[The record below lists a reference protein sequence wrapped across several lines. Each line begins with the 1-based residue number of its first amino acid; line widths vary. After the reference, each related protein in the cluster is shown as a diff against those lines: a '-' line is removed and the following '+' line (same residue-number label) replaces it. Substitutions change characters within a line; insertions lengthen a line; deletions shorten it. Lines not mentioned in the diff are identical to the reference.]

1 MRLKL
6 LILGLVSILFFSMI
20 ATASEPRD
28 YKLSVENVEY
38 ELVKTEGTSAQQT
51 FEFYKITFSLHNDG
65 PDDSDDLEV
74 YIQESKEEDGFRTYR
89 YGTVPAGETETF
101 IFGDVDYDGTQWI
114 VQGAAPHKVYV
125 NYYPALS
132 ITDPLN
138 YTKTSFNSGNYT
150 FNIGDTA
157 SNNDSIPGFEIL
169 IVIGALITIT
179 FIKRKKK
186 KYEDK

>member
-1 MRLKL
+1 MKSKI
-6 LILGLVSILFFSMI
+6 LILGIGSILFFCMLS
-20 ATASEPRD
+20 ATCNAGN
-28 YKLSVENVEY
+28 YKLSVENCEY
-38 ELVKTEGTSAQQT
+38 ELVKTEGNTPQQT
-51 FEFYKITFSLHNDG
+51 FEYYKVTFSLHNDG
-65 PDDSDDLEV
+65 PDDSDQLEV
-74 YIQESKEEDGFRTYR
+74 TIQESREDDRER
-89 YGTVPAGETETF
+89 IKKYGTVPAGETETF
-101 IFGDVDYDGTQWI
+101 IFGDVDYDDTQWI

-169 IVIGALITIT
+169 ILIGALITIT

-186 KYEDK
+186 KFESK